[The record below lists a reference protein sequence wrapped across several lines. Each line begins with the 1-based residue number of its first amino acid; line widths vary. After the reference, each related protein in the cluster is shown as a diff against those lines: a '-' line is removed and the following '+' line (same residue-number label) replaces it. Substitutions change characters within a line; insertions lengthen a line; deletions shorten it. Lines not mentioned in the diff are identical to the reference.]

1 MAHYLYGKMATNLW
15 LTSPESEFHGIL
27 LRQARGV
34 YVSEPEMVS
43 PLLLSA
49 IEKLNVEVAF
59 TMSTKTT
66 SAIFASLTAD
76 QTEIVMPDGTQY
88 QIVDSMEDMARLASV
103 KVKKFQ
109 YACLVRKQRMVLV
122 WHDDIF
128 EILSHGEELEKIFL
142 GMIWGKDPDNLFRG
156 HSSRPASQGIAHS
169 PNVSTTNLSTLAKK
183 SARVSTHMVDK
194 YTDEEKAAWSKESLA
209 RPLYK
214 TSSIF
219 VGLAMALIIVLLLG
233 FCTSELLQESLIDG
247 KWIRMTLVFTTP
259 IFGLF
264 GLFFVVVI
272 FTDIFQML
280 GPIASVQ
287 SNSRFYSAIKPDIA
301 RAYYEGFA
309 PPHITIQM
317 PVYKEGLQS
326 VIIPTVNSLK
336 AAISHYELNGGTA
349 SIFINDDGLQIIPEE
364 ERRARIDFYID
375 NNIGWVARPKH
386 GENGFTRGGKFK
398 KASNMNFALNISNKV
413 EDALSVMIDEWMQL
427 NGLPEMEEH
436 EEHSMYE
443 EALQKVLEKD
453 GRAWASGNIRVGQ
466 YILII
471 DSDTRVPVD
480 CLLYGAAEMF
490 FSPEVAIIQH
500 SAGVMQ
506 VVGDYFENGITF
518 FTNQI
523 YSSIRFAIG
532 QGEVAPFVGH
542 NAFLRWAAVQSVGVP
557 ADPNIENDY
566 EKYWSENH
574 VSEDFDIALRLQIA
588 GNVVRL
594 ASYHGDG
601 FKEGVSLTIY
611 DELARWEKYAY
622 GCNEL
627 VFNPMKT
634 WIFKGPFTPLFRSLL
649 WCKLQLS
656 SKTTILGYIAT
667 YYAIAS
673 GLPLTLANYF
683 IIGWYNGY
691 VDKFYMESWR
701 VFLGLVVVFSG
712 VGNVALAVLRHRL
725 GEKGFLSSLLEN
737 FKWMPLFAV
746 FFGGLSF
753 HLNLALLAHMFSI
766 NMEWGATAKEAENSN
781 FFQEMPKIFKSFK
794 WMYACTIPLI
804 GVMIFFGCFAP
815 RGWEIRGFTATVPLA
830 VNLASHILLPVSS
843 PVLISSISLC

>member
-1 MAHYLYGKMATNLW
+1 MVHYIYGKMSTNLW
-15 LTSPESEFHGIL
+15 LTTPSSEYHGVL

-34 YVSEPEMVS
+34 YVSEPEIVS
-43 PLLLSA
+43 PLLSSA

-59 TMSTKTT
+59 TMATKTT
-66 SAIFASLTAD
+66 AAIFASLTAD
-76 QTEIVMPDGTQY
+76 QTEIVMPDGSQY
-88 QIVDSMEDMARLASV
+88 QIVDSMEDMAKWASI
-103 KVKKFQ
+103 KIKKFQ
-109 YACLVRKQRMVLV
+109 YACLVRKERMVIV
-122 WHDDIF
+122 WHDDIS
-128 EILSHGEELEKIFL
+128 EILAHGEELEKIFL
-142 GMIWGKDPDNLFRG
+142 GMIWGQDPLELFK
-156 HSSRPASQGIAHS
+156 SSSPRPLSH
-169 PNVSTTNLSTLAKK
+169 NVSPFASSINLPALAKK
-183 SARVSTHMVDK
+183 GAREATFMVDEF
-194 YTDEEKAAWSKESLA
+194 TDEEKATWSKESLA

-219 VGLAMALIIVLLLG
+219 VALAMALIIVLLLG

-247 KWIRMTLVFTTP
+247 KWIRMVLVFTTP

-272 FTDIFQML
+272 FTDIFQMI

-287 SNSRFYSAIKPDIA
+287 SNSRFYSAVKPDIQ
-301 RAYYEGFA
+301 RAYYEGFT
-309 PPHITIQM
+309 PSHITIQM

-326 VIIPTVNSLK
+326 VIIPTITSLK
-336 AAISHYELNGGTA
+336 AAISHYEKNGGTA
-349 SIFINDDGLQIIPEE
+349 SIFINDDGLQVISEAE
-364 ERRARIDFYID
+364 QQARIDFYHD

-386 GENGFTRGGKFK
+386 GQDGFVRGGKFK

-413 EDALSVMIDEWMQL
+413 EDTLTAMIDEEMQR
-427 NGLPEMEEH
+427 NGMTQIEEQV
-436 EEHSMYE
+436 EHAMYE
-443 EALQKVLEKD
+443 QALESVLAQD
-453 GRAWASGNIRVGQ
+453 GRAWAKGNIRVGQ

-490 FSPEVAIIQH
+490 FSPEVAIVQH

-557 ADPNIENDY
+557 AKDENDY

-627 VFNPMKT
+627 VFNPMKL
-634 WIFKGPFTPLFRSLL
+634 WLFKGPFTPLFRSLL

-725 GEKGFLSSLLEN
+725 GEKGFLSSLMEN

-794 WMYACTIPLI
+794 WMYMCVIPLV
-804 GVMIFFGCFAP
+804 GVMIFFGYFAP
-815 RGWEIRGFTATVPLA
+815 RGWEIQGFTATVPLA
-830 VNLASHILLPVSS
+830 VNLASHILLPVSCTDPNS
-843 PVLISSISLC
+843 VYLS